1 MTNPDTLHYSSI
13 IIGAGQAGL
22 AMSYCLSQQ
31 QIDHLVL
38 EKSDCIA
45 PNWRRQRWDSFCLVT
60 PNWQC
65 QLPGMHYQGDD
76 PNGFM
81 VKDEIIEYLDTY
93 YEHSKAPVR
102 FNSPATSVEK
112 RGNRF
117 YITTPKQNYSA
128 DHVIVACGSY
138 HKPHILP
145 QAAAMPDHIQHI
157 HSSNYRNAEQLPEGE
172 VMVVGTGQSGS
183 QIAEDLHLKG
193 RTVHLCVGTAPRVN
207 RRYRGRDVVNWLD
220 EMNYYETTID
230 KHPEGS
236 NAPHATNH
244 YVTGRDGGRD
254 INLRIF
260 AEQGMQ
266 LYGRLK
272 DCRNGLVEF
281 NDDLAANLDYAD
293 AVAAR
298 IRDSIE
304 RDIQDNNI
312 DAPADEN
319 IHSNYLPPS
328 CTQFD
333 MHRSKISAVV
343 WATGFTTDYS
353 WLKLGV
359 FNSKGSPIQT
369 RGISPEPGLYFL
381 GLNWMNTWGSGRFY
395 HVGRD
400 AEYLCNAIAL
410 NLQHA
415 ESA

>member
-1 MTNPDTLHYSSI
+1 
-13 IIGAGQAGL
+13 
-22 AMSYCLSQQ
+22 
-31 QIDHLVL
+31 
-38 EKSDCIA
+38 
-45 PNWRRQRWDSFCLVT
+45 
-60 PNWQC
+60 
-65 QLPGMHYQGDD
+65 
-76 PNGFM
+76 
-81 VKDEIIEYLDTY
+81 
-93 YEHSKAPVR
+93 VR

-207 RRYRGRDVVNWLD
+207 RRYRGKDVVNWLD
-220 EMNYYETTID
+220 EMHYYETTID
-230 KHPEGS
+230 KHPEGA

-254 INLRIF
+254 INLRVF
-260 AEQGMQ
+260 AEQGMH

-272 DCRNGLVEF
+272 HCRDGIIEF
-281 NDDLAANLDYAD
+281 NDDLSNNLAYAD
-293 AVAAR
+293 NVAAR

-304 RDIQDNNI
+304 RYIQENKI

-319 IHSNYLPPS
+319 IHSNYLPAH
-328 CTQFD
+328 CAQID
-333 MHRSKISAVV
+333 MNHGKISAVV

-359 FNSKGSPIQT
+359 FNEKGNPLQN
-369 RGISPEPGLYFL
+369 RGISPERGLYFL

-400 AEYLCNAIAL
+400 AEYIANAITL
-410 NLQHA
+410 NQHQA
-415 ESA
+415 ITA